1 MAKIK
6 RILVFITA
14 VMMLFALSIGF
25 AGCKDEEE
33 EKITYMIY
41 VSDRQLTGLT
51 NVTDAAIMEGVQLV
65 CELKDGDDKEVTISY
80 VEGSYIY
87 VRYMMP
93 NDDYTLFTCGSS
105 ATRYYS
111 VDYKT
116 PEGQW
121 IEKDSDGRF
130 ISVAPQILRR
140 GTFIY
145 RCKDSTYDIPLENY
159 YARHYY
165 AKLTLIVE

>member
-1 MAKIK
+1 MLFRSAKVK
-6 RILVFITA
+6 RILTFITA

-41 VSDRQLTGLT
+41 VSNRQLTGLT

-87 VRYMMP
+87 VRYMMSG
-93 NDDYTLFTCGSS
+93 DDNTLFSCYGR
-105 ATRYYS
+105 RYYS

-116 PEGQW
+116 PNGQW

-130 ISVAPQILRR
+130 ISIEPQILRR
-140 GTFIY
+140 GIFRY
-145 RCKDSTYDIPLENY
+145 RCEDCTYDDALDY
-159 YARHYY
+159 YY

>member
-1 MAKIK
+1 MAKVK
-6 RILVFITA
+6 RILTFITA

-41 VSDRQLTGLT
+41 VSNRQLTGLT

-87 VRYMMP
+87 VRYMMSG
-93 NDDYTLFTCGSS
+93 DDNTLFSCYGR
-105 ATRYYS
+105 RYYS

-116 PEGQW
+116 PNGQW

>member
-1 MAKIK
+1 MAKVK
-6 RILVFITA
+6 RILTFITA

-130 ISVAPQILRR
+130 ISIEPQILRR
-140 GTFIY
+140 GIFRY
-145 RCKDSTYDIPLENY
+145 RCEDCTYDDALDY
-159 YARHYY
+159 YY

>member
-1 MAKIK
+1 MTKIK
-6 RILVFITA
+6 KILTFITA

-65 CELKDGDDKEVTISY
+65 CKLKDGDNKEVTIPY

-87 VRYMMP
+87 VRFMIPENDFALCTCNGFRRYYLEYSTLDDQTQEIKP
-93 NDDYTLFTCGSS
+93 KTLERGIYRYRFVDDY
-105 ATRYYS
+105 
-111 VDYKT
+111 
-116 PEGQW
+116 P
-121 IEKDSDGRF
+121 KDPLDRF
-130 ISVAPQILRR
+130 CAWL
-140 GTFIY
+140 
-145 RCKDSTYDIPLENY
+145 K
-159 YARHYY
+159 
-165 AKLTLIVE
+165 LIVE